1 MESWPWWRG
10 HGRAGKLTNSATT
23 QVLIQA
29 FELAHPNIYPIS
41 ELLEHVKGLVL
52 QIQSCRVSMTQDN
65 RISKRSPRENPRLMC
80 SRNQRPQIR
89 PMTHC
94 NEHLQVKLFEQKS
107 VLFDRL

>member
-1 MESWPWWRG
+1 MAQSFAWAVMESWPWWRG

-52 QIQSCRVSMTQDN
+52 QIQSCRISMTQGNN
-65 RISKRSPRENPRLMC
+65 RTSERSPSEDP
-80 SRNQRPQIR
+80 
-89 PMTHC
+89 
-94 NEHLQVKLFEQKS
+94 
-107 VLFDRL
+107 VLIAATEARDLKPDQ